1 MCQGGRV
8 TEVSERLGARIAEL
22 RKERGWTQRELAERT
37 GITPTYVSEIENART
52 KNVGSAILL
61 EIADALGASLDYL
74 LGRRETREEEEP
86 LTVPPNLSE
95 AAAVKGWSYAET
107 RDTLRARKMVVAR
120 RTESKRRVRKPEE
133 LTAQEWV
140 DFHRRL
146 YDENDDS

>member
-1 MCQGGRV
+1 MTG
-8 TEVSERLGARIAEL
+8 VSERLGARIAEL
-22 RKERGWTQRELAERT
+22 RQERGWTQRELAERT

-52 KNVGSAILL
+52 KNVGSATLL
-61 EIADALGASLDYL
+61 EIADALGASLDFL
-74 LGRRETREEEEP
+74 LGRRETREEEES

-95 AAAVKGWSYAET
+95 AAAKKDWSYAET

-140 DFHRRL
+140 EFHNRL
-146 YDENDDS
+146 YNEDDGS